1 MSTTTALKIV
11 DDLGLLEDQI
21 AALQDQAEG
30 LKAQLKLL
38 GAGTYR
44 GTMYVTTVT
53 HTPVRKATK
62 WASVAKELNA
72 PADLVAKY
80 TTVSYNLLSA
90 ETNPLSN

>member
-1 MSTTTALKIV
+1 MTTANALKIV

-44 GTMYVTTVT
+44 GTLYVTTVT
-53 HTPVRKATK
+53 HTPERKNVK
-62 WASVAKELNA
+62 WATVAKECNA
-72 PADLVAKY
+72 PAELIAKY
-80 TTVSYNLLSA
+80 TTISYNLLSA